1 MLKSKY
7 VLLWLGGLLSVARGF
22 SLFGLFGGNQ
32 DQGKFLQ
39 EQRELVA
46 REQRRGYVNRMIFP
60 ELESD
65 SSHLCVNRFNGKSQ
79 SLYASRVLDGVCDC
93 CDGSDEVGSFFGS
106 VCGDT
111 CELQAS
117 AELAEAR
124 KRKAAYSKGKLVRD
138 VALAEAS
145 AQLASIGGE
154 ANSASN
160 DSELDEKR
168 RRLAHVENVQREKE
182 SAIAE
187 RVSSVRLEAQP
198 RVAGVL
204 GLASLDA
211 RAQVGLLIGLVD
223 LFGVDQ
229 GTPMSLPDGWEEEW
243 GGGGGGGA
251 MVDVEDE
258 EATDEPQQQMAEDEE
273 DGAGYPHD
281 DDERETMHTDL
292 VDGAGD
298 DSLIEL
304 CRIVR
309 DSGDSRLLSA
319 FPSSSR
325 RCRRAG
331 ENNDDSSSEAVH
343 DLVLHM
349 IEREATAPGGTTP
362 APYQL
367 VQMLMVYYRLNGE
380 FGSAAVDFAR
390 STDVSA
396 CESTFTSTVVNVLPE
411 TVRSNCD
418 VAELLVYALQPLL
431 AAIRENTVDNFDEL
445 SEIAQGKETIRKLR
459 EDIDA
464 LAERQRAE
472 SEKRAEF
479 AKFDPDFLEY
489 AHIRDVCV
497 EKKDGQYVY
506 KVCLGASVDQS
517 SASGSDDGSSGGSGG
532 VSLGSFDRIEHD
544 ATNGGAIL
552 HYSDGKFWLVEW
564 VGGLR
569 RAECVLRLGDLTPH
583 FSPSCRRVLPCFWR
597 SQVYGSHRVRGQR
610 RRRSGPRDCK
620 RAFDLLLP
628 LHHRGSSRLQSSVRC
643 PVRARRV
650 E

>member
-1 MLKSKY
+1 MFLCL
-7 VLLWLGGLLSVARGF
+7 VLLCSVVRAF
-22 SLFGLFGGNQ
+22 DFFGLFGGTQNQ
-32 DQGKFLQ
+32 FLQ

-46 REQRRGYVNRMIFP
+46 REQRRGYVNRVVFP
-60 ELESD
+60 ELKPD
-65 SSHLCVNRFNGKSQ
+65 SSHLCVNRFNGKSY
-79 SLYASRVLDGVCDC
+79 SLFASRVLDGVCDC
-93 CDGSDEVGSFFGS
+93 CDGSDELGSFFGA

-111 CELQAS
+111 CELQAG

-138 VALAEAS
+138 GALAEAR
-145 AQLASIGGE
+145 AQLASIGAGE
-154 ANSASN
+154 ANSASS
-160 DSELDEKR
+160 DIDELDEKR
-168 RRLAHVENVQREKE
+168 RRLEHVEKVQREKE
-182 SAIAE
+182 SVIAE
-187 RVSSVRLEAQP
+187 RVSSVRLDAQP

-223 LFGVDQ
+223 LFSVQQ
-229 GTPMSLPDGWEEEW
+229 GTPVSLPDGWEEEW
-243 GGGGGGGA
+243 GGA
-251 MVDVEDE
+251 MEAVVEE
-258 EATDEPQQQMAEDEE
+258 EEVEGEEPTEAAAEPPQQMVEDEE

-281 DDERETMHTDL
+281 DDEREAMHTD
-292 VDGAGD
+292 VGDGD
-298 DSLIEL
+298 ENLIEL

-309 DSGDSRLLSA
+309 DSGDARLLSA

-325 RCRRAG
+325 KCRRRAG
-331 ENNDDSSSEAVH
+331 EDNDDTSSEAVQ
-343 DLVLHM
+343 DLVLHL
-349 IEREATAPGGTTP
+349 IEREATVAP

-396 CESTFTSTVVNVLPE
+396 CESAFTSSVVNVLPE

-431 AAIRENTVDNFDEL
+431 ASIRENTVDNVDEL
-445 SEIAQGKETIRKLR
+445 SEIAKGKDTIRKLR

-472 SEKRAEF
+472 LEKRAEF

-517 SASGSDDGSSGGSGG
+517 SASESGDASSGGG

-544 ATNGGAIL
+544 ATSGGAIL
-552 HYSDGKFWLVEW
+552 HYSDGAYCHAFGARKSTVY
-564 VGGLR
+564 VVCGG
-569 RAECVLRLGDLTPH
+569 GDLVLVSASEPSTCSYHFTVEAPH
-583 FSPSCRRVLPCFWR
+583 ACSPRFAAL
-597 SQVYGSHRVRGQR
+597 YG
-610 RRRSGPRDCK
+610 
-620 RAFDLLLP
+620 LEE
-628 LHHRGSSRLQSSVRC
+628 QS
-643 PVRARRV
+643 